1 MRLIPW
7 LFQLGAA
14 STASAT
20 ISGAQTCD
28 DRPVIAFVGADVL
41 TMSDSIL
48 RRAQHVLVRRG
59 RIDVVGATSIPA
71 DACRIDARNKVL
83 LPGLVDMHVHTSAR
97 EMPLFLANGVT
108 LIREMNGSP
117 RHLAMRDSIA
127 TGTLL
132 GPKLLVASTLLTGQ
146 KWPVRYRLIEDVNAA
161 KAAAREMKNAGYDYL
176 KIYDGLSRDQY
187 DAFVELGRTLGISL
201 DGHIPQDVGLRR
213 VLEAG
218 QALQHMDKIAVAIGG
233 HPPDVSKLDEAA
245 KLFHG
250 RSAWVT
256 PTLASLRVLDRA
268 GTAEYAA
275 RFQNPEIAYVDS
287 SSFGWWRSFVRS
299 GTRQAA
305 ASPYYQFQTALL
317 KVLRTSGARFLL
329 GTDAA
334 NPMMVA
340 GFSVHEEMQVLVEDG
355 SLSRYEVLLAATRNA
370 AQFLGD
376 TLGGQVRVGARADLI
391 LVDGNPLE
399 DLAPLKRPIGVM
411 IGGRWLGRA
420 QLDAMLQAA
429 RIR

>member
-1 MRLIPW
+1 
-7 LFQLGAA
+7 
-14 STASAT
+14 
-20 ISGAQTCD
+20 
-28 DRPVIAFVGADVL
+28 
-41 TMSDSIL
+41 MSDSIL

-132 GPKLLVASTLLTGQ
+132 GPRLLVASTLLTGQ

-275 RFQNPEIAYVDS
+275 IPESGNRLRRFVELRLVA
-287 SSFGWWRSFVRS
+287 FVR
-299 GTRQAA
+299 A
-305 ASPYYQFQTALL
+305 
-317 KVLRTSGARFLL
+317 
-329 GTDAA
+329 
-334 NPMMVA
+334 
-340 GFSVHEEMQVLVEDG
+340 
-355 SLSRYEVLLAATRNA
+355 
-370 AQFLGD
+370 
-376 TLGGQVRVGARADLI
+376 
-391 LVDGNPLE
+391 
-399 DLAPLKRPIGVM
+399 
-411 IGGRWLGRA
+411 
-420 QLDAMLQAA
+420 
-429 RIR
+429 

>member
-1 MRLIPW
+1 MRTIPW
-7 LFQLGAA
+7 LLLLVAA
-14 STASAT
+14 SESSASV
-20 ISGAQTCD
+20 SRAQTCG
-28 DRPVIAFVGADVL
+28 DRPVVAFAGADVL

-48 RRAQHVLVRRG
+48 RRGQNVIVRQG
-59 RIDVVGATSIPA
+59 RIDLVGATSIPA

-117 RHLAMRDSIA
+117 RHLALRDSIA

-132 GPKLLVASTLLTGQ
+132 GPGLLVASTLLTGQ
-146 KWPVRYRLIEDVNAA
+146 KWPVRYRLIEDVAA
-161 KAAAREMKNAGYDYL
+161 ARAAAREIKNAGYDYL

-187 DAFVELGRTLGISL
+187 DAFVELSRTLGIPL

-218 QALQHMDKIAVAIGG
+218 QAVQHMDKIAVAIAG
-233 HPPDVSKLDEAA
+233 HTPDFSKLEDAA
-245 KLFHG
+245 TLFNG
-250 RSAWVT
+250 KSAWVT

-275 RFQNPEIAYVDS
+275 RFQNPEMAYVDS
-287 SSFGWWRSFVRS
+287 SSLGWWRSFVRS
-299 GTRQAA
+299 GTRQAV

-334 NPMMVA
+334 NPMMAA

-355 SLSRYEVLLAATRNA
+355 GLTRFEVLLAATRNA

-376 TLGGQVRVGARADLI
+376 TLGGQVRAGARADLI
-391 LVDGNPLE
+391 LVDGNPLH
-399 DLAPLKRPIGVM
+399 DLATLKRPAGVM
-411 IGGRWLGRA
+411 IGGRWLDRA